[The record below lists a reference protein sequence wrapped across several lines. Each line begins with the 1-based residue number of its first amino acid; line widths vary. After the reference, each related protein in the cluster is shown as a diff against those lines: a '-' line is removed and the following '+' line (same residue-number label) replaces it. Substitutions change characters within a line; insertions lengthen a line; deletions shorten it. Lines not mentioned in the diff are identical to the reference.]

1 MAAEYVCDR
10 CGEVNPIGTVSC
22 VNCHAFLAWDQMEGD
37 ERREGEQPTGQKSRE
52 PRGVSEQNLETRV
65 APRIR
70 VPVTAPETDRNPA
83 SPTRHSVPT
92 DSTEG
97 LFRITA
103 EQREVV
109 VPATGEPAVWSLR
122 IMNTSAIVDGYAVE
136 AASAPRWLQVESIQI
151 RLLPDREKA
160 LAIRMRVAP
169 PSPVPAQR
177 VQIMLGI
184 RSMSQAPAHAIV
196 PVVITVPVLD
206 VPIRLHAEPTVLRV
220 RDRDGATCTVVV
232 DNSSSNHPV
241 QLRFAGSDPELA
253 VGFRFEPPVLE
264 VGPAASASVVVTVT
278 AARPGPGQQISRALT
293 VSAHDG
299 SRRVDTVITFVQA
312 ASASPMSTL
321 GVRIEPSI
329 VRVQDADGTT
339 LQVILDNRRGH
350 SGIRLFLDGSDP
362 ERATRATFSPAVVD
376 LGPGQVRAVSLR
388 LDSWRPPPG
397 QEWTRQFTV
406 TASDGYSSAEALG
419 SLVQSS
425 SRAAIETLAVRL
437 DPSVLRL
444 SGRRGGLRALIDNR
458 NGTQP
463 IRVTMRGD
471 DPENIVRFTF
481 APGILD
487 IPPGQVA
494 SSSVTLT
501 TSWAP
506 AGEEVT
512 RPFVILGSDGRFEVE
527 ADGSIIQ
534 SSAERRPLARL
545 LLTLFGALAMILGAL
560 LPWWA
565 VSDQRGVDLNVDSFA
580 QVFGFNIDL
589 RGAESSISVGL
600 VIMALAIL
608 MIFGLTGRSGRLSG
622 IAALLGAMLIIG
634 TFVAVAVASGDIMPA
649 RGAILALAGCIAGC
663 TGGLLVER

>member
-22 VNCHAFLAWDQMEGD
+22 VNCHAFLAWDQVESD
-37 ERREGEQPTGQKSRE
+37 ERPEGEQPTGQKSRE
-52 PRGVSEQNLETRV
+52 PHGVSEQNVETRV
-65 APRIR
+65 APRIC
-70 VPVTAPETDRNPA
+70 VPATAPDTDRNPA
-83 SPTRHSVPT
+83 SPTRHNVPT

-97 LFRITA
+97 LFRIIA
-103 EQREVV
+103 EQREVA
-109 VPATGEPAVWSLR
+109 VPATGEPAVLSLR
-122 IMNTSAIVDGYAVE
+122 IMNTSAIVDSYDVE

-151 RLLPDREKA
+151 RLLPGSEEA
-160 LAIRMRVAP
+160 PAIRMRVAS

-177 VQIMLGI
+177 VQVMLGI
-184 RSMSQAPAHAIV
+184 RSIRQATAHAVV
-196 PVVITVPVLD
+196 PVVITVPVLE
-206 VPIRLHAEPTVLRV
+206 VPIRLQAEPAVLRV
-220 RDRDGATCTVVV
+220 RDRDGATFTVVV
-232 DNSSSNHPV
+232 DNSSSNRPV
-241 QLRFAGSDPELA
+241 QLRFAGWDPELA

-278 AARPGPGQQISRALT
+278 AARPGPRQQISRALT
-293 VSAHDG
+293 VSALDG

-329 VRVQDADGTT
+329 VRLQDADGTT

-362 ERATRATFSPAVVD
+362 ERATRATFSPAIVD

-419 SLVQSS
+419 SLLQSS

-506 AGEEVT
+506 AGDEVT
-512 RPFVILGSDGRFEVE
+512 RPFVILASDGRFEVQ

-580 QVFGFNIDL
+580 QVFGFSVDL
-589 RGAESSISVGL
+589 QGAVSSISVGL
-600 VIMALAIL
+600 VIMAVAIL
-608 MIFGLTGRSGRLSG
+608 MIFGLTGRSGRLSRV
-622 IAALLGAMLIIG
+622 AALLAAMLLIG
-634 TFVAVAVASGDIMPA
+634 TFVTVAVAGGDIMPA
-649 RGAILALAGCIAGC
+649 RGAILVLAGCVAGYI
-663 TGGLLVER
+663 GGLLVRR

>member
-1 MAAEYVCDR
+1 
-10 CGEVNPIGTVSC
+10 
-22 VNCHAFLAWDQMEGD
+22 
-37 ERREGEQPTGQKSRE
+37 
-52 PRGVSEQNLETRV
+52 
-65 APRIR
+65 
-70 VPVTAPETDRNPA
+70 
-83 SPTRHSVPT
+83 
-92 DSTEG
+92 
-97 LFRITA
+97 
-103 EQREVV
+103 
-109 VPATGEPAVWSLR
+109 
-122 IMNTSAIVDGYAVE
+122 
-136 AASAPRWLQVESIQI
+136 
-151 RLLPDREKA
+151 
-160 LAIRMRVAP
+160 
-169 PSPVPAQR
+169 
-177 VQIMLGI
+177 
-184 RSMSQAPAHAIV
+184 
-196 PVVITVPVLD
+196 
-206 VPIRLHAEPTVLRV
+206 PTVLRV
-220 RDRDGATCTVVV
+220 RDRDDATCTVVV

-278 AARPGPGQQISRALT
+278 AATPGPGQQISRALT
-293 VSAHDG
+293 VSAFDG

-362 ERATRATFSPAVVD
+362 ERATRATFSPAVVG

-506 AGEEVT
+506 AGAEVT
-512 RPFVILGSDGRFEVE
+512 RPFVILASDGRFEVE